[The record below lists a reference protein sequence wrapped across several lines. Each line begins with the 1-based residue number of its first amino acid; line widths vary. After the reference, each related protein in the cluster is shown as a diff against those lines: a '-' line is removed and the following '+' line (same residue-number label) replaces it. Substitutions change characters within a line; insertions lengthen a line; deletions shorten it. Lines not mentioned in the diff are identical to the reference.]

1 MKKLLLWVCA
11 ALVAVAVV
19 FAPWRVTATVPV
31 DQHSDQL
38 RGGNRTIYQCIW
50 KPPTGYHKVLAQMHG
65 YSVSLKLD
73 QLVLEL
79 VGIGIFA
86 ALVLAATK
94 KREPESKG

>member
-1 MKKLLLWVCA
+1 MRKLLLWVCA
-11 ALVAVAVV
+11 VLVAVAVV

-38 RGGNRTIYQCIW
+38 RGGNTTVYQCIW

-65 YSVSLKLD
+65 YSVSLKTG
-73 QLVLEL
+73 QLIFEL

-86 ALVLAATK
+86 GLVLAATR
-94 KREPESKG
+94 KREP